1 MKKAPYIALAII
13 AAAFT
18 AAGAAENK
26 ALSDIGLTPA
36 ALEIPTPAAPKSNQW
51 NTLHKI
57 SVNTSSDMNDAV
69 IGMVGR
75 RQDIDKVLSE
85 LAGAGFK
92 VKAYQD
98 GLGGYMVLA
107 DVSGQNAA
115 DRAVG
120 LARYYYI
127 TEVKVSRK
135 VYDDIFGL
143 GNKSR
148 SSYAVKQGS
157 ITGGMNH
164 SPVDVKIDKVNWTI
178 TGGINLSPVDVKI
191 DNDAMTIKGGANHS
205 PVDLK
210 FSWSPEEV
218 TVDGGA
224 NHSPVRYTVNWKN
237 GLLEGY
243 ANHAPLKLEFNMD
256 EGNADART
264 VTVTGYANR
273 APVELTY
280 DKVSG
285 RITGGMDRSPVD
297 ITLVNCDLYDFLQ
310 YFFLFV
316 GEQA

>member
-1 MKKAPYIALAII
+1 MNNTI
-13 AAAFT
+13 AALLLAVSVLPASAGESRVLG
-18 AAGAAENK
+18 AAGLDLPAAAEM
-26 ALSDIGLTPA
+26 PA
-36 ALEIPTPAAPKSNQW
+36 PAAPKSNQW
-51 NTLHKI
+51 NTLRKI

-69 IGMVGR
+69 IGMVRHG
-75 RQDIDKVLSE
+75 QDIDTVLSE

-92 VKAYQD
+92 VKACQD
-98 GLGGYMVLA
+98 GLGGYMVFA
-107 DVSGQNAA
+107 DVSGQDAA

-135 VYDDIFGL
+135 VYNDIFGL
-143 GNKSR
+143 ADKSR
-148 SSYAVKQGS
+148 SNYAVRQGV

-164 SPVDVKIDKVNWTI
+164 SPVDIKIDKAGWTI
-178 TGGINLSPVDVKI
+178 TGGMNRSPVDIKI
-191 DNDAMTIKGGANHS
+191 DHDARTITGGANHS
-205 PVDLK
+205 PIDLK
-210 FSWSPEEV
+210 FAWSTEEV

-224 NHSPVRYTVNWKN
+224 NHSPVHYTVNWKN

-243 ANHAPLKLEFNMD
+243 SNHAPLKLEFNMD
-256 EGNADART
+256 EGNADAKT
-264 VTVTGYANR
+264 VTVTGYANH

-285 RITGGMDRSPVD
+285 RISGGMDRSPVD

-316 GEQA
+316 SEQA